1 MDKFQ
6 TLIEK
11 LLVPI
16 ASKLNSQRHVCA
28 VRDAFI
34 LSFPLTM
41 AGSLMVLLN
50 NVFLSAD
57 GFMFKILQFDKLFPD
72 IVKLQSIFAPVV
84 KGSADIFSI
93 LIVFLIARN
102 LASTLKGD
110 DLLTGLTAISV
121 YFIIYPDYFNSEGVN
136 YLTTQYTGAQ
146 GLFVAIL
153 VGLLV
158 GELMSKLSKSDKLE
172 IKMPE
177 QVPPAVARSF
187 KVLVP
192 IIITTIIFAI
202 INYFVKMI
210 APGGLHELIYSI
222 IQTPLTKMS
231 QSLLSVLALSFL
243 SQSLW
248 AMGIHG
254 PNTIAAIRDTMFSEA
269 GNANLLHFAANGTTW
284 GAPYPITYSGLATAF
299 SEYGGSGGTLG
310 LIIAMLIF
318 SKNKES
324 KSIAKL
330 SFAPGLFNINEMVIF
345 GLPIVLNPIYI
356 IPFILTPLV
365 TTMIGYTAVMILKIM
380 PPVTIG
386 IPWTT
391 PGPLMPFLGTGGN
404 IVALIVGFVC
414 LAVSVLIYTPFVVA
428 ANKATILKEEAGNE
442 NQSQEVAENEILSQ
456 EVAESI

>member
-1 MDKFQ
+1 MSFMDKFQ
-6 TLIEK
+6 SAIER
-11 LLVPI
+11 LLVPL
-16 ASKLNSQRHVCA
+16 ATKLNAQRHICA

-57 GFMFKILQFDKLFPD
+57 GFMFKILQFDKLFPG
-72 IVKLQSIFAPVV
+72 IVKFQAVFAPVV

-102 LASTLKGD
+102 LAKLMEGD

-121 YFIIYPDYFNSEGVN
+121 YFIIYPDYFDNEGVN
-136 YLTTQYTGAQ
+136 YLTNQYMGAQ

-158 GELMSKLSKSDKLE
+158 GELMSRLAKSDKLE

-177 QVPPAVARSF
+177 QVPSAVARSF
-187 KVLVP
+187 KVLIP
-192 IIITTIIFAI
+192 IIITTIFFSVL
-202 INYFVKMI
+202 NYFVKMA
-210 APGGLHELIYSI
+210 APGGLHELIYNI
-222 IQTPLTKMS
+222 IQTPLTRMS
-231 QSLLSVLALSFL
+231 QSLFSVLILSLL

-269 GNANLLHFAANGTTW
+269 GNANLLHYAESGTTW

-299 SEYGGSGGTLG
+299 SEYGGSGATLG

-330 SFAPGLFNINEMVIF
+330 SLAPGLFNINEMVIF

-356 IPFILTPLV
+356 IPFIIAPLV
-365 TTMIGYTAVMILKIM
+365 NIMIGYTAVMILKIM

-404 IVALIVGFVC
+404 IVALFVGFIC
-414 LAVSVLIYTPFVVA
+414 LAVSVLIYSPFVIA
-428 ANKATILKEEAGNE
+428 ANKAAIIEDEM
-442 NQSQEVAENEILSQ
+442 ENEIQS
-456 EVAESI
+456 

>member
-1 MDKFQ
+1 MSFMDKFQ
-6 TLIEK
+6 SAIER
-11 LLVPI
+11 LLVPV
-16 ASKLNSQRHVCA
+16 ATKLNAQRHICA

-57 GFMFKILQFDKLFPD
+57 GFMFKILQFDKLFPG
-72 IVKLQSIFAPVV
+72 IVKFQEVFAPVV

-102 LASTLKGD
+102 LAKLMEGD

-121 YFIIYPDYFNSEGVN
+121 YFIIYPDYFDNEGVN
-136 YLTTQYTGAQ
+136 YLTNQYMGAQ

-158 GELMSKLSKSDKLE
+158 GELMSRLAKSDKLE

-177 QVPPAVARSF
+177 QVPSAVARSF
-187 KVLVP
+187 KVLIP
-192 IIITTIIFAI
+192 IIITTIFFSVL
-202 INYFVKMI
+202 NYFVKMA
-210 APGGLHELIYSI
+210 APGGLHELIYNI
-222 IQTPLTKMS
+222 IQTPLTRMS
-231 QSLLSVLALSFL
+231 QSLFSVLILALL

-269 GNANLLHFAANGTTW
+269 GNANLLHYAETGTTW

-299 SEYGGSGGTLG
+299 SEYGGSGATLG

-330 SFAPGLFNINEMVIF
+330 SLAPGLFNINEMVIF

-356 IPFILTPLV
+356 IPFIIAPLV
-365 TTMIGYTAVMILKIM
+365 NIMIGYTAVMILKIM

-404 IVALIVGFVC
+404 IVALFVGFIC
-414 LAVSVLIYTPFVVA
+414 LAVSVLIYSPFVIA
-428 ANKATILKEEAGNE
+428 ANKAAIIEDEMENE
-442 NQSQEVAENEILSQ
+442 IQSQEV
-456 EVAESI
+456 VESI

>member
-1 MDKFQ
+1 MSFMDKFQ
-6 TLIEK
+6 SAIER
-11 LLVPI
+11 LLVPV
-16 ASKLNSQRHVCA
+16 ATKLNAQRHICA

-57 GFMFKILQFDKLFPD
+57 GFMFKILQFDKLFPG
-72 IVKLQSIFAPVV
+72 IVKFQAVFAPVV

-102 LASTLKGD
+102 LAKLMEGD

-121 YFIIYPDYFNSEGVN
+121 YFIIYPDYFNNEGVN
-136 YLTTQYTGAQ
+136 YLTNQYMGAQ

-158 GELMSKLSKSDKLE
+158 GELMSRLAKSDKLE

-177 QVPPAVARSF
+177 QVPSAVARSF
-187 KVLVP
+187 KVLIP
-192 IIITTIIFAI
+192 IIITTIFFSVL
-202 INYFVKMI
+202 NYFVKMA
-210 APGGLHELIYSI
+210 APGGLHELIYNI
-222 IQTPLTKMS
+222 IQTPLTRMS
-231 QSLLSVLALSFL
+231 QSLFSVLILALL

-269 GNANLLHFAANGTTW
+269 GNANLLHYAESGTTW

-299 SEYGGSGGTLG
+299 SEYGGSGATLG

-330 SFAPGLFNINEMVIF
+330 SLAPGLFNINEMVIF

-356 IPFILTPLV
+356 IPFIIAPLV
-365 TTMIGYTAVMILKIM
+365 NIMIGYTAVMILKIM

-404 IVALIVGFVC
+404 IVALFVGFIC
-414 LAVSVLIYTPFVVA
+414 LAVSVLIYSPFVIA
-428 ANKATILKEEAGNE
+428 ANKAAIIEDEM
-442 NQSQEVAENEILSQ
+442 ENEIQ
-456 EVAESI
+456 

>member
-1 MDKFQ
+1 MSFMDKFQ
-6 TLIEK
+6 SAIER
-11 LLVPI
+11 LLVPL
-16 ASKLNSQRHVCA
+16 ATKLNAQRHICA

-57 GFMFKILQFDKLFPD
+57 GFMFKILQFDKLFPG
-72 IVKLQSIFAPVV
+72 IVKFQAVFAPVV

-102 LASTLKGD
+102 LAKLMEGD

-121 YFIIYPDYFNSEGVN
+121 YFIIYPDYFDNEGVN
-136 YLTTQYTGAQ
+136 YLTNQYLGAQ

-158 GELMSKLSKSDKLE
+158 GELMSRLAKSDKLE

-177 QVPPAVARSF
+177 QVPSAVARSF
-187 KVLVP
+187 KVLIP
-192 IIITTIIFAI
+192 IIITTIFFSVL
-202 INYFVKMI
+202 NYFVKMA
-210 APGGLHELIYSI
+210 APGGLHELIYNI
-222 IQTPLTKMS
+222 LQTPLTRMS
-231 QSLLSVLALSFL
+231 QSLFSVLILALL

-269 GNANLLHFAANGTTW
+269 GNANLLDYAKSGTTW
-284 GAPYPITYSGLATAF
+284 GAPFPITYSGLATAF
-299 SEYGGSGGTLG
+299 SEYGGSGMTLG
-310 LIIAMLIF
+310 LIIAILIF

-330 SFAPGLFNINEMVIF
+330 SLAPGLFNINEMVIF

-356 IPFILTPLV
+356 IPFIIAPLV
-365 TTMIGYTAVMILKIM
+365 NIMIGYTAVMILKIM

-404 IVALIVGFVC
+404 IVALFVGFIC
-414 LAVSVLIYTPFVVA
+414 LAVSVLIYSPFVIA
-428 ANKATILKEEAGNE
+428 ANKAAIIEDEM
-442 NQSQEVAENEILSQ
+442 ENEIQS
-456 EVAESI
+456 

>member
-1 MDKFQ
+1 MSFMDKFQ
-6 TLIEK
+6 SAIER
-11 LLVPI
+11 LLVPL
-16 ASKLNSQRHVCA
+16 ATKLNAQRHICA

-57 GFMFKILQFDKLFPD
+57 GFMFKILQFDKLFPG
-72 IVKLQSIFAPVV
+72 IVKFQAVFAPVV

-102 LASTLKGD
+102 LAKLMEGD

-121 YFIIYPDYFNSEGVN
+121 YFIIYPDYFDNEGVN
-136 YLTTQYTGAQ
+136 YLTNQYMGAQ

-158 GELMSKLSKSDKLE
+158 GELMSRLAKSDKLE

-187 KVLVP
+187 KVLIP
-192 IIITTIIFAI
+192 IIITTIFFSVL
-202 INYFVKMI
+202 NYFVKMA
-210 APGGLHELIYSI
+210 APGGLHELIYNI
-222 IQTPLTKMS
+222 IQTPLTRMS
-231 QSLLSVLALSFL
+231 QSLFSVIILALL
-243 SQSLW
+243 SQLLW

-269 GNANLLHFAANGTTW
+269 GNANLLHYAESGTTW

-299 SEYGGSGGTLG
+299 SEYGGSGATLG

-330 SFAPGLFNINEMVIF
+330 SLAPGLFNINEMVIF

-356 IPFILTPLV
+356 IPFIIAPLV
-365 TTMIGYTAVMILKIM
+365 NIMIGYTAVMILKIM

-404 IVALIVGFVC
+404 IVALFVGFIC
-414 LAVSVLIYTPFVVA
+414 LAVSVLIYSPFVIA
-428 ANKATILKEEAGNE
+428 ANKAAIIEDEM
-442 NQSQEVAENEILSQ
+442 ENEIQQQ
-456 EVAESI
+456 EVVESI

>member
-6 TLIEK
+6 SAVER
-11 LLVPI
+11 LLVPV
-16 ASKLNSQRHVCA
+16 STKLNAQRHICA

-57 GFMFKILQFDKLFPD
+57 GFMFKILQFDKLFPG
-72 IVKLQSIFAPVV
+72 IVKFQAVFAPVV

-102 LASTLKGD
+102 LAKLMEGD

-121 YFIIYPDYFNSEGVN
+121 YFIIYPDYFDNEGVN
-136 YLTTQYTGAQ
+136 YLTNQYMGAQ

-158 GELMSKLSKSDKLE
+158 GELMSRLAKSDKLE

-187 KVLVP
+187 KVLIP
-192 IIITTIIFAI
+192 IIITTIFFSVL
-202 INYFVKMI
+202 NYFVKMA
-210 APGGLHELIYSI
+210 APGGLHELIYNI
-222 IQTPLTKMS
+222 IQTPLTRMS
-231 QSLLSVLALSFL
+231 QSLFSVIILALL
-243 SQSLW
+243 SQLLW

-269 GNANLLHFAANGTTW
+269 GNANLLHYAESGTTW

-299 SEYGGSGGTLG
+299 AEYGGSGATLG
-310 LIIAMLIF
+310 LIIAILIF

-324 KSIAKL
+324 KSIGKL
-330 SFAPGLFNINEMVIF
+330 SFVPGLFNINEMVIF
-345 GLPIVLNPIYI
+345 GLPIILNPIYI
-356 IPFILTPLV
+356 IPFIIAPLV
-365 TTMIGYTAVMILKIM
+365 NIMIGYTAVMILKIM

-404 IVALIVGFVC
+404 IVALFVGFIC
-414 LAVSVLIYTPFVVA
+414 LAVSVLIYSPFVIA
-428 ANKATILKEEAGNE
+428 ANKAAIIEDEMENE
-442 NQSQEVAENEILSQ
+442 IQSQEV
-456 EVAESI
+456 VESI

>member
-1 MDKFQ
+1 MSFMDKFQ
-6 TLIEK
+6 SAIEK
-11 LLVPI
+11 LLVPL
-16 ASKLNSQRHVCA
+16 ATKLNAQRHICA

-57 GFMFKILQFDKLFPD
+57 GFMFKILQFDKLFPG
-72 IVKLQSIFAPVV
+72 IVKFQAVFAPVV

-102 LASTLKGD
+102 LAKLMEGD

-121 YFIIYPDYFNSEGVN
+121 YFIIYPDYFNNEGVN
-136 YLTTQYTGAQ
+136 YLTNQYMGAQ

-158 GELMSKLSKSDKLE
+158 GELMSRLAKSDKLE

-177 QVPPAVARSF
+177 QVPSAVARSF
-187 KVLVP
+187 KVLIP
-192 IIITTIIFAI
+192 IIITTIFFSVL
-202 INYFVKMI
+202 NYFVKMA
-210 APGGLHELIYSI
+210 APGGLHELIYNI
-222 IQTPLTKMS
+222 IQTPLTRMS
-231 QSLLSVLALSFL
+231 QSLFSVLILALL

-269 GNANLLHFAANGTTW
+269 GNANLLHYAESGTTW

-299 SEYGGSGGTLG
+299 SEYGGSGATLG

-330 SFAPGLFNINEMVIF
+330 SLAPGLFNINEMVIF

-356 IPFILTPLV
+356 IPFIIAPLV
-365 TTMIGYTAVMILKIM
+365 NIMIGYTAVMILKIM

-404 IVALIVGFVC
+404 IVALFVGFIC
-414 LAVSVLIYTPFVVA
+414 LAVSVLIYSPFVIA
-428 ANKATILKEEAGNE
+428 ANKAAIIEDEMENE
-442 NQSQEVAENEILSQ
+442 IQSQEV
-456 EVAESI
+456 VESI

>member
-1 MDKFQ
+1 MSFMDKFQ
-6 TLIEK
+6 SAIER
-11 LLVPI
+11 LLVPL
-16 ASKLNSQRHVCA
+16 ATKLNAQRHICA

-57 GFMFKILQFDKLFPD
+57 GFMFKILQFDKLFPG
-72 IVKLQSIFAPVV
+72 IVKFQAVFAPVV

-102 LASTLKGD
+102 LAKLMEGD

-121 YFIIYPDYFNSEGVN
+121 YFIIYPDYFDNEGVN
-136 YLTTQYTGAQ
+136 YLTNQYMGAQ

-158 GELMSKLSKSDKLE
+158 GELMSRLAKSDKLE

-187 KVLVP
+187 KVLIP
-192 IIITTIIFAI
+192 IIITTVFFSVL
-202 INYFVKMI
+202 NYFVKMA

-222 IQTPLTKMS
+222 IQTPLTRMS
-231 QSLLSVLALSFL
+231 QSLFSVIILALL
-243 SQSLW
+243 SQLLW

-269 GNANLLHFAANGTTW
+269 GNANLLHYAESGTTW

-299 SEYGGSGGTLG
+299 SEYGGSGATLG

-330 SFAPGLFNINEMVIF
+330 SLAPGLFNINEMVIF

-356 IPFILTPLV
+356 IPFIIAPLV
-365 TTMIGYTAVMILKIM
+365 NIMIGYTAVMILKIM

-404 IVALIVGFVC
+404 IVALFVGFIC
-414 LAVSVLIYTPFVVA
+414 LAVSVLIYSPFVIA
-428 ANKATILKEEAGNE
+428 ANKAAIIEDEM
-442 NQSQEVAENEILSQ
+442 ENEIQS
-456 EVAESI
+456 

>member
-1 MDKFQ
+1 MSFMDKFQ
-6 TLIEK
+6 SAIEK
-11 LLVPI
+11 LLVPL
-16 ASKLNSQRHVCA
+16 ATKLNAQRHICA

-57 GFMFKILQFDKLFPD
+57 GFMFKILQFDKLFPG
-72 IVKLQSIFAPVV
+72 IVKFQAVFAPVV

-102 LASTLKGD
+102 LAKLMEGD

-121 YFIIYPDYFNSEGVN
+121 YFIIYPDYFDNEGVN
-136 YLTTQYTGAQ
+136 YLTNQYMGAQ

-158 GELMSKLSKSDKLE
+158 GELMSRLAKSDKLE

-177 QVPPAVARSF
+177 QVPSAVARSF
-187 KVLVP
+187 KVLIP
-192 IIITTIIFAI
+192 IIITTIFFSVL
-202 INYFVKMI
+202 NYFVKMA
-210 APGGLHELIYSI
+210 APGGLHELIYNI
-222 IQTPLTKMS
+222 IQTPLTRMS
-231 QSLLSVLALSFL
+231 QSLFSVLILALL

-269 GNANLLHFAANGTTW
+269 GNANLLHYAESGTTW

-299 SEYGGSGGTLG
+299 SEYGGSGATLG

-330 SFAPGLFNINEMVIF
+330 SLAPGLFNINEMVIF

-356 IPFILTPLV
+356 IPFIIAPLV
-365 TTMIGYTAVMILKIM
+365 NIMIGYTAVMILKIM

-404 IVALIVGFVC
+404 IVALFVGFIC
-414 LAVSVLIYTPFVVA
+414 LAVSVLIYSPFVIA
-428 ANKATILKEEAGNE
+428 ANKAAIIEDEMENE
-442 NQSQEVAENEILSQ
+442 IQSQEV
-456 EVAESI
+456 VESI

>member
-1 MDKFQ
+1 MSFMDKFQ
-6 TLIEK
+6 SAIER
-11 LLVPI
+11 LLVPL
-16 ASKLNSQRHVCA
+16 ATKLNAQRHICA

-57 GFMFKILQFDKLFPD
+57 GFMYKILQFDKLFPG
-72 IVKLQSIFAPVV
+72 ILKFQAVFAPVV

-102 LASTLKGD
+102 LAKLMEGD

-121 YFIIYPDYFNSEGVN
+121 YFIIYPDYFDNEGVN
-136 YLTTQYTGAQ
+136 YLTNEYLGAQ

-158 GELMSKLSKSDKLE
+158 GELMSRLAKSDKLE

-177 QVPPAVARSF
+177 QVPSAVARSF
-187 KVLVP
+187 KVLIP
-192 IIITTIIFAI
+192 IIITTVFFSVL
-202 INYFVKMI
+202 NYFVKMA
-210 APGGLHELIYSI
+210 APGGLHELIYNI
-222 IQTPLTKMS
+222 IQTPLTRMS
-231 QSLLSVLALSFL
+231 QSLFSVIILALL
-243 SQSLW
+243 SQLLW

-269 GNANLLHFAANGTTW
+269 GNANLLHYAESGTTW
-284 GAPYPITYSGLATAF
+284 GSPYPITYSGLATAF
-299 SEYGGSGGTLG
+299 AEYGGSGATLG
-310 LIIAMLIF
+310 LIIAILIF

-330 SFAPGLFNINEMVIF
+330 SLAPGLFNINEMVIF

-356 IPFILTPLV
+356 IPFIIAPLV
-365 TTMIGYTAVMILKIM
+365 NIMIGYTAVMILKIM

-391 PGPLMPFLGTGGN
+391 PGPLMPFLGTGGD
-404 IVALIVGFVC
+404 IVALFVGFIC
-414 LAVSVLIYTPFVVA
+414 LAVSVLIYAPFVIA
-428 ANKATILKEEAGNE
+428 ANKAAIIEDEMENE
-442 NQSQEVAENEILSQ
+442 IQSQEV
-456 EVAESI
+456 VESI

>member
-1 MDKFQ
+1 MSFMDKFQ
-6 TLIEK
+6 SAIEK
-11 LLVPI
+11 LLVPL
-16 ASKLNSQRHVCA
+16 ATKLNAQRHICA

-57 GFMFKILQFDKLFPD
+57 GFMYKILQFDKLFPG
-72 IVKLQSIFAPVV
+72 IVKFQAVFAPVV

-102 LASTLKGD
+102 LAKLMEGD

-121 YFIIYPDYFNSEGVN
+121 YFIIYPDYFDNEGVN
-136 YLTTQYTGAQ
+136 YLTNQYLGAQ

-158 GELMSKLSKSDKLE
+158 GELMSRLAKSDKLE

-177 QVPPAVARSF
+177 QVPSAVARSF
-187 KVLVP
+187 KVLIP
-192 IIITTIIFAI
+192 IIITTIFFSVL
-202 INYFVKMI
+202 NYFVKMA
-210 APGGLHELIYSI
+210 APGGLHELIYNI
-222 IQTPLTKMS
+222 IQTPLTRMS
-231 QSLLSVLALSFL
+231 QSLFSVLILALL

-269 GNANLLHFAANGTTW
+269 GNANLLHYAESGTTW

-299 SEYGGSGGTLG
+299 SEYGGSGATLG

-330 SFAPGLFNINEMVIF
+330 SLAPGLFNINEMVIF

-356 IPFILTPLV
+356 IPFIIAPLV
-365 TTMIGYTAVMILKIM
+365 NIMIGYTAVMILKIM

-404 IVALIVGFVC
+404 IVALFVGFIC
-414 LAVSVLIYTPFVVA
+414 LAVSVLIYAPFVIA
-428 ANKATILKEEAGNE
+428 ANKAAIIEDEMENE
-442 NQSQEVAENEILSQ
+442 IQSQEV
-456 EVAESI
+456 VESI

>member
-1 MDKFQ
+1 MSFMDKFQ
-6 TLIEK
+6 SAIER
-11 LLVPI
+11 LLVPL
-16 ASKLNSQRHVCA
+16 STKLNAQRHICA

-57 GFMFKILQFDKLFPD
+57 GFMFKILQFDKLFPG
-72 IVKLQSIFAPVV
+72 IVKFQAVFAPVV

-102 LASTLKGD
+102 LAKLMEGD

-121 YFIIYPDYFNSEGVN
+121 YFIIYPDYFDNEGVN
-136 YLTTQYTGAQ
+136 YLTNQYMGAQ

-158 GELMSKLSKSDKLE
+158 GELMSRLAKSDKLE

-187 KVLVP
+187 KVLIP
-192 IIITTIIFAI
+192 IIITTIFFSVL
-202 INYFVKMI
+202 NYFVKMA
-210 APGGLHELIYSI
+210 APGGLHELIYNI
-222 IQTPLTKMS
+222 IQTPLTRMS
-231 QSLLSVLALSFL
+231 QSLFSVIILALL
-243 SQSLW
+243 SQLLW

-269 GNANLLHFAANGTTW
+269 GNANLLDYAESGTTW

-299 SEYGGSGGTLG
+299 AEYGGSGATLG
-310 LIIAMLIF
+310 LIIAILIF

-324 KSIAKL
+324 KSIGKL
-330 SFAPGLFNINEMVIF
+330 SFVPGLFNINEMVIF
-345 GLPIVLNPIYI
+345 GLPIILNPIYI
-356 IPFILTPLV
+356 IPFIIAPLV
-365 TTMIGYTAVMILKIM
+365 NIMIGYTAVMILKIM

-404 IVALIVGFVC
+404 IVALFVGFIC
-414 LAVSVLIYTPFVVA
+414 LAVSVLIYSPFVIA
-428 ANKATILKEEAGNE
+428 ANKAAIIEDEMENE
-442 NQSQEVAENEILSQ
+442 IQSQEV
-456 EVAESI
+456 VESI

>member
-1 MDKFQ
+1 MSFMDKFQ
-6 TLIEK
+6 SAIEK
-11 LLVPI
+11 LLVPL
-16 ASKLNSQRHVCA
+16 ATKLNAQRHICA

-57 GFMFKILQFDKLFPD
+57 GFMFKILQFDKLFPG
-72 IVKLQSIFAPVV
+72 IVKFQEVFAPVV

-102 LASTLKGD
+102 LAKLMEGD

-121 YFIIYPDYFNSEGVN
+121 YFIIYPDYFDNEGVN
-136 YLTTQYTGAQ
+136 YLTNQYMGAQ

-158 GELMSKLSKSDKLE
+158 GELMSRLAKSDKLE

-177 QVPPAVARSF
+177 QVPSAVARSF
-187 KVLVP
+187 KVLIP
-192 IIITTIIFAI
+192 IIITTIFFSVL
-202 INYFVKMI
+202 NYFVKMA
-210 APGGLHELIYSI
+210 APGGLHELIYNI
-222 IQTPLTKMS
+222 IQTPLTRMS
-231 QSLLSVLALSFL
+231 QSLLSVLILALL

-269 GNANLLHFAANGTTW
+269 GNANLLHYAESGTTW
-284 GAPYPITYSGLATAF
+284 GAPFPITYSGLATAF
-299 SEYGGSGGTLG
+299 SEYGGSGATLG

-318 SKNKES
+318 AKNKES

-330 SFAPGLFNINEMVIF
+330 SLAPGLFNINEMVIF

-356 IPFILTPLV
+356 IPFIIAPLV
-365 TTMIGYTAVMILKIM
+365 NIMIGYTAVMILKIM

-404 IVALIVGFVC
+404 IVALFVGFIC
-414 LAVSVLIYTPFVVA
+414 LAVSVLIYAPFVIA
-428 ANKATILKEEAGNE
+428 ANKAAIIEDEMENE
-442 NQSQEVAENEILSQ
+442 IQSQEV
-456 EVAESI
+456 VESI

>member
-1 MDKFQ
+1 MSFMDKFQ
-6 TLIEK
+6 SAIER
-11 LLVPI
+11 LLVPL
-16 ASKLNSQRHVCA
+16 STKLNAQRHICA

-57 GFMFKILQFDKLFPD
+57 GFDKLFPG
-72 IVKLQSIFAPVV
+72 IVKFQAVFAPVV

-102 LASTLKGD
+102 LAKLMEGD

-121 YFIIYPDYFNSEGVN
+121 YFIIYPDYFDNEGVN
-136 YLTTQYTGAQ
+136 YLTNQYMGAQ

-158 GELMSKLSKSDKLE
+158 GELMSRLAKSDKLE

-187 KVLVP
+187 KVLIP
-192 IIITTIIFAI
+192 IIITTVFFSVL
-202 INYFVKMI
+202 NYFVKMA
-210 APGGLHELIYSI
+210 APGGLHELIYNI
-222 IQTPLTKMS
+222 IQTPLTRMS
-231 QSLLSVLALSFL
+231 QSLFSVIILALL
-243 SQSLW
+243 SQLLW

-269 GNANLLHFAANGTTW
+269 GNANLLHYAESGTTW
-284 GAPYPITYSGLATAF
+284 GAPFPITYSGLATAF
-299 SEYGGSGGTLG
+299 AEYGGSGATLG
-310 LIIAMLIF
+310 LIIAILIF

-324 KSIAKL
+324 KSIGKL
-330 SFAPGLFNINEMVIF
+330 SFVPGLFNINEMVIF
-345 GLPIVLNPIYI
+345 GLPIILNPIYI
-356 IPFILTPLV
+356 IPFIIAPLV
-365 TTMIGYTAVMILKIM
+365 NIMIGYTAVMILKIM

-404 IVALIVGFVC
+404 IVALFVGFIC
-414 LAVSVLIYTPFVVA
+414 LAVSVLIYSPFVIA
-428 ANKATILKEEAGNE
+428 ANKAAIIEDEMENE
-442 NQSQEVAENEILSQ
+442 IQSQEV
-456 EVAESI
+456 VESI

>member
-1 MDKFQ
+1 MSFMDKFQ
-6 TLIEK
+6 SAIER
-11 LLVPI
+11 LLVPL
-16 ASKLNSQRHVCA
+16 STKLNAQRHICA

-57 GFMFKILQFDKLFPD
+57 GFMFKILQFDKLFPGV
-72 IVKLQSIFAPVV
+72 VKFQAVFAPVV

-102 LASTLKGD
+102 LAKLMEGD

-121 YFIIYPDYFNSEGVN
+121 YFIIYPDYFDNEGVN
-136 YLTTQYTGAQ
+136 YLTNQYMGAQ

-158 GELMSKLSKSDKLE
+158 GELMSRLAKSDKLE

-187 KVLVP
+187 KVLIP
-192 IIITTIIFAI
+192 IIITTIFFSVL
-202 INYFVKMI
+202 NYFVKMA
-210 APGGLHELIYSI
+210 APGGLHELIYNI
-222 IQTPLTKMS
+222 IQTPLTRMS
-231 QSLLSVLALSFL
+231 QSLFSVIILALL
-243 SQSLW
+243 SQLLW

-269 GNANLLHFAANGTTW
+269 GNANLLHYAESGTTW

-299 SEYGGSGGTLG
+299 AEYGGSGATLG
-310 LIIAMLIF
+310 LIIAILIF

-324 KSIAKL
+324 KSIGKL
-330 SFAPGLFNINEMVIF
+330 SFVPGLFNINEMVIF
-345 GLPIVLNPIYI
+345 GLPIILNPIYI
-356 IPFILTPLV
+356 IPFIIAPLV
-365 TTMIGYTAVMILKIM
+365 NIMIGYTAVMILKIM

-404 IVALIVGFVC
+404 IVALFVGFIC
-414 LAVSVLIYTPFVVA
+414 LAVSVLIYSPFVIA
-428 ANKATILKEEAGNE
+428 ANKAAIIEDEMENE
-442 NQSQEVAENEILSQ
+442 IQSQEV
-456 EVAESI
+456 VESI

>member
-1 MDKFQ
+1 MSFMDKFQ
-6 TLIEK
+6 SAIER
-11 LLVPI
+11 LLVPL
-16 ASKLNSQRHVCA
+16 STKLNAQRHICA

-57 GFMFKILQFDKLFPD
+57 GFMFKILQFDKLFPG
-72 IVKLQSIFAPVV
+72 IVKFQAVFAPVV

-102 LASTLKGD
+102 LAKLMEGD

-121 YFIIYPDYFNSEGVN
+121 YFIIYPDYFDNEGVN
-136 YLTTQYTGAQ
+136 YLTNQYMGAQ

-158 GELMSKLSKSDKLE
+158 GELMSRLAKSDKLE

-187 KVLVP
+187 KVLIP
-192 IIITTIIFAI
+192 IIITTIFFSVL
-202 INYFVKMI
+202 NYFVKMA
-210 APGGLHELIYSI
+210 APGGLHELIYNI
-222 IQTPLTKMS
+222 IQTPLTRMS
-231 QSLLSVLALSFL
+231 QSLFSVIILALL
-243 SQSLW
+243 SQLLW

-269 GNANLLHFAANGTTW
+269 GNANLLHYAESGTTW

-299 SEYGGSGGTLG
+299 AEYGGSGATLG
-310 LIIAMLIF
+310 LIIAILIF

-324 KSIAKL
+324 KSIGKL
-330 SFAPGLFNINEMVIF
+330 SFVPGLFNINEMVIF
-345 GLPIVLNPIYI
+345 GLPIILNPIYI
-356 IPFILTPLV
+356 IPFIIAPLV
-365 TTMIGYTAVMILKIM
+365 NIMIGYTAVMILKIM

-404 IVALIVGFVC
+404 IVALFVGFIC
-414 LAVSVLIYTPFVVA
+414 LAMSVLIYSPFVIA
-428 ANKATILKEEAGNE
+428 ANKAAIIEDEMENE
-442 NQSQEVAENEILSQ
+442 IQSQEV
-456 EVAESI
+456 VESI

>member
-1 MDKFQ
+1 MSFMERFQ
-6 TLIEK
+6 GAIEK
-11 LLVPI
+11 ILVPI
-16 ASKLNSQRHVCA
+16 ASKLNAQRHVCA

-50 NVFLSAD
+50 SVFLSAD
-57 GFMFKILQFDKLFPD
+57 GFMFKILQFDKLFPN
-72 IVKLQSIFAPVV
+72 IVKYQAVFAPVV

-102 LASTLKGD
+102 LAKSLKGD

-121 YFIIYPDYFNSEGVN
+121 YFIIYPDYFNNEGVN
-136 YLTTQYTGAQ
+136 YITTKYTGAQ

-158 GELMSKLSKSDKLE
+158 GELMSRLSNSDKLE

-187 KVLVP
+187 KVLIP
-192 IIITTIIFAI
+192 IIITTIIFAV
-202 INYFVKMI
+202 INYFVKMV
-210 APGGLHELIYSI
+210 APGGLHELIYKV

-231 QSLLSVLALSFL
+231 QSIFSVIILALL

-248 AMGIHG
+248 VMGIHG

-269 GNANLLHFAANGTTW
+269 ANANLLYVADKATAW
-284 GAPYPITYSGLATAF
+284 GAPYPITYSGLASAF
-299 SEYGGSGGTLG
+299 SEYGGSGCTLG

-318 SKNKES
+318 CKTKETR
-324 KSIAKL
+324 SIAKL
-330 SFAPGLFNINEMVIF
+330 SLAPGLFNINEMIIF

-356 IPFILTPLV
+356 IPFILAPIV
-365 TTMIGYTAVMILKIM
+365 NIMIGYTAIMVLKIM
-380 PPVTIG
+380 PPVVIG

-404 IVALIVGFVC
+404 ITALIVGFIC
-414 LAVSVLIYTPFVVA
+414 LAVSVLIYAPFVIA
-428 ANKATILKEEAGNE
+428 ANKAAIVEEESA
-442 NQSQEVAENEILSQ
+442 NEI
-456 EVAESI
+456 VKSI

>member
-1 MDKFQ
+1 MSFMDKFQ
-6 TLIEK
+6 SAIER
-11 LLVPI
+11 LLVPL
-16 ASKLNSQRHVCA
+16 ATKLNAQRHICA

-57 GFMFKILQFDKLFPD
+57 GFMFKILQFDKLFPG
-72 IVKLQSIFAPVV
+72 IVKFQAVFAPVV

-102 LASTLKGD
+102 LAKLMEGD

-121 YFIIYPDYFNSEGVN
+121 YFIIYPDYFDNEGVN
-136 YLTTQYTGAQ
+136 YLTNQYMGAQ

-158 GELMSKLSKSDKLE
+158 GELMSRLAKSDKLE

-177 QVPPAVARSF
+177 QVPSAVARSF
-187 KVLVP
+187 KVLIP
-192 IIITTIIFAI
+192 IIITTIFFSVL
-202 INYFVKMI
+202 NYFVKMA
-210 APGGLHELIYSI
+210 APGGLHELIYNI
-222 IQTPLTKMS
+222 IQTPLTRMS
-231 QSLLSVLALSFL
+231 QSLFSVLILALL

-269 GNANLLHFAANGTTW
+269 GNANLLHYAESGTTW

-299 SEYGGSGGTLG
+299 SEYGGSGATLG

-330 SFAPGLFNINEMVIF
+330 SLAPGLFNINEMVIF

-356 IPFILTPLV
+356 IPFIIAPLV
-365 TTMIGYTAVMILKIM
+365 NIMIGYTAVMILKIM

-404 IVALIVGFVC
+404 IVALFVGFIC
-414 LAVSVLIYTPFVVA
+414 LAVSVLIYSPFVIA
-428 ANKATILKEEAGNE
+428 ANKAAIIEDEM
-442 NQSQEVAENEILSQ
+442 ENEIQ
-456 EVAESI
+456 

>member
-1 MDKFQ
+1 MSFMDKFQ
-6 TLIEK
+6 SAIER
-11 LLVPI
+11 LLVPL
-16 ASKLNSQRHVCA
+16 STKLNAQRHICA

-57 GFMFKILQFDKLFPD
+57 GFMFKILQFDKLFPG
-72 IVKLQSIFAPVV
+72 IVKFQAVFAPVV

-102 LASTLKGD
+102 LAKLMEGD

-121 YFIIYPDYFNSEGVN
+121 YFIIYPDYFDNEGVN
-136 YLTTQYTGAQ
+136 YLTNQYMGAQ

-158 GELMSKLSKSDKLE
+158 GELMSRLAKSDKLE

-187 KVLVP
+187 KVLIP
-192 IIITTIIFAI
+192 IIITTIFFSVL
-202 INYFVKMI
+202 NYFVKMA
-210 APGGLHELIYSI
+210 APGGLHELIYNI
-222 IQTPLTKMS
+222 IQTPLPRMS
-231 QSLLSVLALSFL
+231 QSLFSVIILALL
-243 SQSLW
+243 SQLLW

-269 GNANLLHFAANGTTW
+269 GNANLLHYAESGTTW

-299 SEYGGSGGTLG
+299 AEYGGSGATLG
-310 LIIAMLIF
+310 LIIAILIF

-324 KSIAKL
+324 KSIGKL
-330 SFAPGLFNINEMVIF
+330 SFVPGLFNINEMVIF
-345 GLPIVLNPIYI
+345 GLPIILNPIYI
-356 IPFILTPLV
+356 IPFIIAPLV
-365 TTMIGYTAVMILKIM
+365 NIMIGYTAVMILKIM

-404 IVALIVGFVC
+404 IVALFVGFIC
-414 LAVSVLIYTPFVVA
+414 LAVSVLIYSPFVIA
-428 ANKATILKEEAGNE
+428 ANKAAIIEDEMENE
-442 NQSQEVAENEILSQ
+442 IQSQEV
-456 EVAESI
+456 VESI

>member
-1 MDKFQ
+1 MSFMDKFQ
-6 TLIEK
+6 SAIER
-11 LLVPI
+11 LLVPL
-16 ASKLNSQRHVCA
+16 STKLNAQRHICA

-57 GFMFKILQFDKLFPD
+57 GFMFKILQFDKLFPG
-72 IVKLQSIFAPVV
+72 IVKFQAVFAPVV

-102 LASTLKGD
+102 LAKLMEGD

-121 YFIIYPDYFNSEGVN
+121 YFIIYPDYFDNEGVN
-136 YLTTQYTGAQ
+136 YLTNQYMGAQ

-158 GELMSKLSKSDKLE
+158 GELMSRLAKSDKLE

-187 KVLVP
+187 KVLIP
-192 IIITTIIFAI
+192 IIITTIFFSVL
-202 INYFVKMI
+202 NYFVKMA
-210 APGGLHELIYSI
+210 APGGLHELIYNI
-222 IQTPLTKMS
+222 IQTPLTSMS
-231 QSLLSVLALSFL
+231 QSLFSVIILALL
-243 SQSLW
+243 SQLLW

-269 GNANLLHFAANGTTW
+269 GNANLLHYAESGTTW
-284 GAPYPITYSGLATAF
+284 GAPFPITYSGLATAF
-299 SEYGGSGGTLG
+299 AEYGGSGATLG
-310 LIIAMLIF
+310 LIIAILIF

-330 SFAPGLFNINEMVIF
+330 SFVPGLFNINEMVIF
-345 GLPIVLNPIYI
+345 GLPIILNPIYI
-356 IPFILTPLV
+356 IPFIIAPLV
-365 TTMIGYTAVMILKIM
+365 NIMIGYTAVMILKIM

-404 IVALIVGFVC
+404 IVALFVGFIC
-414 LAVSVLIYTPFVVA
+414 LAVSVLIYAPFVIA
-428 ANKATILKEEAGNE
+428 ANKAAIIEDEMENE
-442 NQSQEVAENEILSQ
+442 IQSQEV
-456 EVAESI
+456 VESI

>member
-1 MDKFQ
+1 MSFMDKFQ
-6 TLIEK
+6 SAIER
-11 LLVPI
+11 LLVPL
-16 ASKLNSQRHVCA
+16 STKLNAQRHICA

-34 LSFPLTM
+34 LSFPLTL

-57 GFMFKILQFDKLFPD
+57 GFMFKILQFDKLFPG
-72 IVKLQSIFAPVV
+72 IVKFQAVFAPVV

-102 LASTLKGD
+102 LAKLMEGD

-121 YFIIYPDYFNSEGVN
+121 YFIIYPDYFDNEGVN
-136 YLTTQYTGAQ
+136 YLTNQYMGAQ

-158 GELMSKLSKSDKLE
+158 GELMSRLAKSDKLE

-187 KVLVP
+187 KVLIP
-192 IIITTIIFAI
+192 IIITTVFFSVL
-202 INYFVKMI
+202 NYFVKMA
-210 APGGLHELIYSI
+210 APGGLHELIYNI
-222 IQTPLTKMS
+222 IQTPLTRMS
-231 QSLLSVLALSFL
+231 QSLFSVIILALL
-243 SQSLW
+243 SQLLW

-269 GNANLLHFAANGTTW
+269 GNANLLHYAESGTTW
-284 GAPYPITYSGLATAF
+284 GAPFPITYSGLATAF
-299 SEYGGSGGTLG
+299 AEYGGSGATLG
-310 LIIAMLIF
+310 LIIAILIF

-324 KSIAKL
+324 KSIGKL
-330 SFAPGLFNINEMVIF
+330 SFVPGLFNINEMVIF
-345 GLPIVLNPIYI
+345 GLPIILNPIYI
-356 IPFILTPLV
+356 IPFIIAPLV
-365 TTMIGYTAVMILKIM
+365 NIMIGYTAVMILKIM

-404 IVALIVGFVC
+404 IVALFVGFIC
-414 LAVSVLIYTPFVVA
+414 LAVSVLIYSPFVIA
-428 ANKATILKEEAGNE
+428 ANKAAIIEDEMENE
-442 NQSQEVAENEILSQ
+442 IQSQEV
-456 EVAESI
+456 VESI

>member
-1 MDKFQ
+1 MSFMDKFQ
-6 TLIEK
+6 SAIER
-11 LLVPI
+11 LLVPL
-16 ASKLNSQRHVCA
+16 STKLNAQRHICA

-57 GFMFKILQFDKLFPD
+57 GFMFKILQFDKLFPG
-72 IVKLQSIFAPVV
+72 IVKFQAVFAPVV

-102 LASTLKGD
+102 LAKLMEGD

-121 YFIIYPDYFNSEGVN
+121 YFIIYPDYFDNEGVN
-136 YLTTQYTGAQ
+136 YLTNQYMGAQ

-158 GELMSKLSKSDKLE
+158 GELMSRLAKSDKLE

-187 KVLVP
+187 KVLIP
-192 IIITTIIFAI
+192 IIITTIFFSVL
-202 INYFVKMI
+202 NYFVKMA

-222 IQTPLTKMS
+222 IQTPLTRMS
-231 QSLLSVLALSFL
+231 QSLFSVIILALL
-243 SQSLW
+243 SQLLW

-269 GNANLLHFAANGTTW
+269 GNANLLHYAESGTTW

-299 SEYGGSGGTLG
+299 AEYGGSGATLG
-310 LIIAMLIF
+310 LIIAILIF

-324 KSIAKL
+324 KSIGKL
-330 SFAPGLFNINEMVIF
+330 SFVPGLFNINEMVIF
-345 GLPIVLNPIYI
+345 GLPIILNPIYI
-356 IPFILTPLV
+356 IPFIIAPLV
-365 TTMIGYTAVMILKIM
+365 NIMIGYTAVMILKIM

-404 IVALIVGFVC
+404 IVALFVGFIC
-414 LAVSVLIYTPFVVA
+414 LAVSVLIYSPFVIA
-428 ANKATILKEEAGNE
+428 ANKAAIIEDEMENE
-442 NQSQEVAENEILSQ
+442 IQSQEV
-456 EVAESI
+456 VESI

>member
-1 MDKFQ
+1 MSIMDKFQ
-6 TLIEK
+6 SAIER
-11 LLVPI
+11 LLVPL
-16 ASKLNSQRHVCA
+16 ATKLNAQRHICA

-57 GFMFKILQFDKLFPD
+57 GFMYKILQFDKLFPG
-72 IVKLQSIFAPVV
+72 IVKFQEVFAPVV

-102 LASTLKGD
+102 LAKLMEGD

-121 YFIIYPDYFNSEGVN
+121 YFIIYPDYFDNEGVN
-136 YLTTQYTGAQ
+136 YLTNQYLGAQ

-158 GELMSKLSKSDKLE
+158 GELMSRLAKSDKLE

-177 QVPPAVARSF
+177 QVPSAVARSF
-187 KVLVP
+187 KVLIP
-192 IIITTIIFAI
+192 IIITTIFFSVL
-202 INYFVKMI
+202 NYFVKMA
-210 APGGLHELIYSI
+210 APGGLHELIYNI
-222 IQTPLTKMS
+222 LQTPLTRMS
-231 QSLLSVLALSFL
+231 QSLFSVLILALL

-269 GNANLLHFAANGTTW
+269 GNANLLDYAKSGTTW
-284 GAPYPITYSGLATAF
+284 GAPFPITYSGLATAF
-299 SEYGGSGGTLG
+299 SEYGGSGMTLG
-310 LIIAMLIF
+310 LIIAILIF

-330 SFAPGLFNINEMVIF
+330 SLAPGLFNINEMVIF

-356 IPFILTPLV
+356 IPFIIAPLV
-365 TTMIGYTAVMILKIM
+365 NIMIGYTAVMILKIM

-391 PGPLMPFLGTGGN
+391 PGPLMPFLGTGGD
-404 IVALIVGFVC
+404 IVALFVGFIC
-414 LAVSVLIYTPFVVA
+414 LAVSVLIYAPFVIA
-428 ANKATILKEEAGNE
+428 ANKAAIIEDKM
-442 NQSQEVAENEILSQ
+442 ENEI
-456 EVAESI
+456 

>member
-1 MDKFQ
+1 MSFMDKFQ
-6 TLIEK
+6 SAIER
-11 LLVPI
+11 LLVPL
-16 ASKLNSQRHVCA
+16 ATKLNAQRHICA

-57 GFMFKILQFDKLFPD
+57 GFMFKILQFDKLFPG
-72 IVKLQSIFAPVV
+72 IVKFQAVFAPVV

-102 LASTLKGD
+102 LAKLMEGD

-121 YFIIYPDYFNSEGVN
+121 YFIIYPDYFDNEGVN
-136 YLTTQYTGAQ
+136 YLTNQYMGAQ

-158 GELMSKLSKSDKLE
+158 GELMSRLAKSDKLE

-187 KVLVP
+187 KVLIP
-192 IIITTIIFAI
+192 IIITTVFFSVL
-202 INYFVKMI
+202 NYFVKMA

-222 IQTPLTKMS
+222 IQTPLTRMS
-231 QSLLSVLALSFL
+231 QSLFSVIILALL
-243 SQSLW
+243 SQLLW

-269 GNANLLHFAANGTTW
+269 GNANLLHYAESGTTW
-284 GAPYPITYSGLATAF
+284 GAPFPITYSGLATAF
-299 SEYGGSGGTLG
+299 SEYGGSGATLG

-330 SFAPGLFNINEMVIF
+330 SLAPGLFNINEMVIF

-356 IPFILTPLV
+356 IPFIIAPLV
-365 TTMIGYTAVMILKIM
+365 NIMIGYTAVMILKIM

-404 IVALIVGFVC
+404 IVALFVGFIC
-414 LAVSVLIYTPFVVA
+414 LAVSVLIYSPFVIA
-428 ANKATILKEEAGNE
+428 ANKAAIIEDEMENE
-442 NQSQEVAENEILSQ
+442 IQSQEV
-456 EVAESI
+456 VESI

>member
-1 MDKFQ
+1 MSFMDKFQ
-6 TLIEK
+6 SVIER
-11 LLVPI
+11 LLVPL
-16 ASKLNSQRHVCA
+16 ATKLNAQRHICA

-57 GFMFKILQFDKLFPD
+57 GFMFKILQFDKLFPG
-72 IVKLQSIFAPVV
+72 IVKFQAVFAPVV

-102 LASTLKGD
+102 LAKLMDGD
-110 DLLTGLTAISV
+110 DMLTGLTAISV
-121 YFIIYPDYFNSEGVN
+121 YFIIYPDYFNNEGIN
-136 YLTTQYTGAQ
+136 YITTQYTGAQ

-158 GELMSKLSKSDKLE
+158 GELMSRLSKSDKLE

-187 KVLVP
+187 KVLIP
-192 IIITTIIFAI
+192 IIITTIFFSVL
-202 INYFVKMI
+202 NYFVKMA

-222 IQTPLTKMS
+222 IQTPLTRMS
-231 QSLLSVLALSFL
+231 QSLFSVLVLALL

-269 GNANLLHFAANGTTW
+269 GNANLLYYADKGTTW

-299 SEYGGSGGTLG
+299 SEYGGSGATLG

-330 SFAPGLFNINEMVIF
+330 SLAPGLFNINEMVIF

-356 IPFILTPLV
+356 IPFIIAPLV
-365 TTMIGYTAVMILKIM
+365 NIMIGYTAVMVLKIM

-386 IPWTT
+386 VPWTT

-404 IVALIVGFVC
+404 ITALIVGFIC
-414 LAVSVLIYTPFVVA
+414 LGVSVLIYSPFVIA
-428 ANKATILKEEAGNE
+428 ANKAAVLEEESEFTAEEA
-442 NQSQEVAENEILSQ
+442 V
-456 EVAESI
+456 ESI

>member
-6 TLIEK
+6 SAIER
-11 LLVPI
+11 LLVPL
-16 ASKLNSQRHVCA
+16 STKLNAQRHICA

-57 GFMFKILQFDKLFPD
+57 GFMFKILQFDKLFPG
-72 IVKLQSIFAPVV
+72 IVKFQAVFAPVV

-102 LASTLKGD
+102 LAKLMEGD

-121 YFIIYPDYFNSEGVN
+121 YFIIYPDYFDNEGVN
-136 YLTTQYTGAQ
+136 YLTNQYMGAQ

-158 GELMSKLSKSDKLE
+158 GELMSRLAKSDKLE

-187 KVLVP
+187 KVLIP
-192 IIITTIIFAI
+192 IIITTIFFSVL
-202 INYFVKMI
+202 NYFVKMA
-210 APGGLHELIYSI
+210 APGGLHELIYNI
-222 IQTPLTKMS
+222 IQTPLTRMS
-231 QSLLSVLALSFL
+231 QSLFSVIILALL
-243 SQSLW
+243 SQLLW

-269 GNANLLHFAANGTTW
+269 GNANLLHYAESGTTW

-299 SEYGGSGGTLG
+299 AEYGGSGATLG
-310 LIIAMLIF
+310 LIIAILIF

-324 KSIAKL
+324 KSIGKL
-330 SFAPGLFNINEMVIF
+330 SFVPGLFNINEMVIF
-345 GLPIVLNPIYI
+345 GLPIILNPIYI
-356 IPFILTPLV
+356 IPFIIAPLV
-365 TTMIGYTAVMILKIM
+365 NIMIGYTAVMILKIM

-404 IVALIVGFVC
+404 IVALFVGFIC
-414 LAVSVLIYTPFVVA
+414 LAVSVLIYSPFVIA
-428 ANKATILKEEAGNE
+428 ANKAAIIEDEMENE
-442 NQSQEVAENEILSQ
+442 IQSQEV
-456 EVAESI
+456 VESI

>member
-1 MDKFQ
+1 MSFMDKFQ
-6 TLIEK
+6 SAIER
-11 LLVPI
+11 LLVPL
-16 ASKLNSQRHVCA
+16 ATKLNAQRHICA

-57 GFMFKILQFDKLFPD
+57 GFMFKILQFDKLFPG
-72 IVKLQSIFAPVV
+72 IVKFQAVFAPVV

-102 LASTLKGD
+102 LAKLMEGD

-121 YFIIYPDYFNSEGVN
+121 YFIIYPDYFDNEGVN
-136 YLTTQYTGAQ
+136 YLTNQYMGAQ

-158 GELMSKLSKSDKLE
+158 GELMSRLAKSDKLE

-177 QVPPAVARSF
+177 QVPSAVARSF
-187 KVLVP
+187 KVLIP
-192 IIITTIIFAI
+192 IIITTIFFSVL
-202 INYFVKMI
+202 NYFVKMA
-210 APGGLHELIYSI
+210 APGGLHELIYNI
-222 IQTPLTKMS
+222 IQTPLTRMS
-231 QSLLSVLALSFL
+231 QSLLSVLILALL

-269 GNANLLHFAANGTTW
+269 GNANLLHYAESGTTW

-299 SEYGGSGGTLG
+299 SEYGGSGATLG

-330 SFAPGLFNINEMVIF
+330 SLAPGLFNINEMVIF

-356 IPFILTPLV
+356 IPFIIAPLV
-365 TTMIGYTAVMILKIM
+365 NIMIGYTAVMILKIM

-404 IVALIVGFVC
+404 IVALFVGFIC
-414 LAVSVLIYTPFVVA
+414 LAVSVLIYSPFVIA
-428 ANKATILKEEAGNE
+428 ANKAAIIEDEMENE
-442 NQSQEVAENEILSQ
+442 IQSQEV
-456 EVAESI
+456 VESI

>member
-1 MDKFQ
+1 MSFMDKFQ
-6 TLIEK
+6 SAIEK
-11 LLVPI
+11 LLVPL
-16 ASKLNSQRHVCA
+16 ATKLNAQRHICA

-57 GFMFKILQFDKLFPD
+57 GFMFKILQFDKLFPG
-72 IVKLQSIFAPVV
+72 IVKFQAVFAPVV

-102 LASTLKGD
+102 LAKLMEGD

-121 YFIIYPDYFNSEGVN
+121 YFIIYPDYFNNEGVN
-136 YLTTQYTGAQ
+136 YLTNQYMGAQ

-158 GELMSKLSKSDKLE
+158 GELMSRLAKSDKLE

-177 QVPPAVARSF
+177 QVPSAVARSF
-187 KVLVP
+187 KVLIP
-192 IIITTIIFAI
+192 IIITTIFFSVL
-202 INYFVKMI
+202 NYFVKMA
-210 APGGLHELIYSI
+210 APGGLHELIYNI
-222 IQTPLTKMS
+222 IQTPLTRMS
-231 QSLLSVLALSFL
+231 QSLFSVLILALL

-269 GNANLLHFAANGTTW
+269 GNANLLHYAESGTTW

-299 SEYGGSGGTLG
+299 SEYGGSGATLG

-330 SFAPGLFNINEMVIF
+330 SLAPGLFNINEMVIF

-356 IPFILTPLV
+356 IPFIIAPLV
-365 TTMIGYTAVMILKIM
+365 NIMIGYTAVMILKIM

-404 IVALIVGFVC
+404 IVALFVGFIC
-414 LAVSVLIYTPFVVA
+414 LAVSVLIYSPFVIA
-428 ANKATILKEEAGNE
+428 ANKAAIIED
-442 NQSQEVAENEILSQ
+442 EV
-456 EVAESI
+456 ESI